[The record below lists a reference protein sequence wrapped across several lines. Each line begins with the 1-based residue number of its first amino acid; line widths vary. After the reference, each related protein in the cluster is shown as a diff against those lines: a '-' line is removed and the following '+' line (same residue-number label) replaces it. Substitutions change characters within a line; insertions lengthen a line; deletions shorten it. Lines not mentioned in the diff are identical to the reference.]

1 MEELQKKKQ
10 LVQEEMKKIGI
21 DKMFNIIEKNGVV
34 LFRGFQEIKENKCL
48 IGVLL
53 DESIYTNVTIFFG
66 RLKDSSKK
74 EEVLK
79 LVNELNL
86 SYKANQ
92 FLINENNELLVKT
105 PYIAMAKDFNAEVL
119 VLLVKEL
126 CQILIEKE
134 YIKFEDMIISAVENT
149 VTA

>member
-1 MEELQKKKQ
+1 MGELQKKKQ
-10 LVQEEMKKIGI
+10 LVQEEMKKVGI
-21 DKMFNIIEKNGVV
+21 DKMFNVIDKNEVV
-34 LFRGFQEIKENKCL
+34 LFRGFQEIKDNKCL
-48 IGVLL
+48 IGILL

-66 RLKDSSKK
+66 KLKDESERKIIL
-74 EEVLK
+74 E

-86 SYKANQ
+86 AYKANE
-92 FLINENNELLVKT
+92 FLLNENNELLVKT

-119 VLLVKEL
+119 ILLVKEL

-134 YIKFEDMIISAVENT
+134 YIKFEKMITSPIQEN